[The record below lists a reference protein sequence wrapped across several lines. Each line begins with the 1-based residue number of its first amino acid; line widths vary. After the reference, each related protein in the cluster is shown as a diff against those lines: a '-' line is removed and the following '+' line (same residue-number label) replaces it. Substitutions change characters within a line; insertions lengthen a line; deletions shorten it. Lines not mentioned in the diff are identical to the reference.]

1 MCSYGG
7 VNTLLPLSIACIVTL
22 CLLPLVQTLS
32 SLIAISIV
40 YGFLSGGVI
49 IIPGPTI
56 TDLSPNKAE
65 MGARLG
71 LAYLV
76 ASFGGLLGNPL
87 TGQIKGDGKSA
98 VQNFNG
104 VWFCAAAV
112 MGVGVLALV
121 ATRWLKL
128 GSAWA
133 VGRV

>member
-1 MCSYGG
+1 MI
-7 VNTLLPLSIACIVTL
+7 PLTITCIITL
-22 CLLPLVQTLS
+22 CLLPLATTFS
-32 SLIAISIV
+32 SLVAISIV

-56 TDLSPNKAE
+56 TDLSPSKSDI
-65 MGARLG
+65 GVRLG

-87 TGQIKGDGKSA
+87 TAAIKGDGKST
-98 VQNFNG
+98 VYNFTG
-104 VWFCAAAV
+104 VWVCGAAV
-112 MGVGVLALV
+112 MGVGLIALL

-128 GSAWA
+128 GSLFA